1 MLYDEYENICIFIY
15 MEIGMSPKYDL
26 ELYKLKAEISKTLSD
41 PKRLMIISEL
51 RSGEKQVGELAQTLE
66 IPQAVVSR
74 QLAILRSRGIV
85 TPRREGT
92 CMFYRLTDV
101 RIMEACDLVH
111 EILISHLADNKVQAN
126 SLLNFITK

>member
-1 MLYDEYENICIFIY
+1 
-15 MEIGMSPKYDL
+15 MEIEMTPKYDP
-26 ELYKLKAEISKTLSD
+26 EIFKLKAEISKTLSD

-51 RSGEKQVGELAQTLE
+51 RSGEKQVGELALTLE

-92 CMFYRLTDV
+92 CVFYRLTDV
-101 RIMEACDLVH
+101 RIVEACDLVH
-111 EILISHLADNKVQAN
+111 EILINHLTENKVQADN
-126 SLLNFITK
+126 LLNFISK